1 MVAHFME
8 SSDNCDDGLYH
19 KLLLLLAVVRFLQCD
34 YIRRSQLSSSQVHTI
49 YTILHCI
56 YLYYALTEYL
66 SGHESFSSRPG
77 SWEYTDFI

>member
-8 SSDNCDDGLYH
+8 SSDNCDDDLYH

-49 YTILHCI
+49 YTIYTIYICI
-56 YLYYALTEYL
+56 THLQST
-66 SGHESFSSRPG
+66 
-77 SWEYTDFI
+77 